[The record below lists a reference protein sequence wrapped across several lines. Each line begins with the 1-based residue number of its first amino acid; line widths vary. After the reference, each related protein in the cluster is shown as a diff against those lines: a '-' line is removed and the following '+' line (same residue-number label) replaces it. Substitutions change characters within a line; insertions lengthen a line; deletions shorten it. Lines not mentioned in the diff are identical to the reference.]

1 MNRFLI
7 ITVITTFPFL
17 LNSQVWED
25 NLLKHNSNATN
36 IEKFNAFE
44 EYKSQ
49 TVYTKGNGFKPY
61 ARNIEFVLQRT
72 NGLDRFP
79 KTFNMLNGKN
89 KKNYIQL
96 KNLIMRQIGFQK
108 DLLTLQ

>member
-25 NLLKHNSNATN
+25 NLLKHNNNATN

-61 ARNIEFVLQRT
+61 TET
-72 NGLDRFP
+72 
-79 KTFNMLNGKN
+79 LNLFCRELMG
-89 KKNYIQL
+89 
-96 KNLIMRQIGFQK
+96 
-108 DLLTLQ
+108 